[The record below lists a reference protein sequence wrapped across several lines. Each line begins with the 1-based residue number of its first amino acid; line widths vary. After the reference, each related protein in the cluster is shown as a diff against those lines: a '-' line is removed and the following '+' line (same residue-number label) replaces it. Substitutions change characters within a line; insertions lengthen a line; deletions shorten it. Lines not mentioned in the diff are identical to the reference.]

1 MDNDLLR
8 SRENNDIIDHAEAI
22 RVIVSQKCARCNGA
36 GCMGCLFDS
45 LDCDMIPAML
55 DKILNLM
62 AHLPNERQNV
72 VNAGR
77 RRYQERK
84 QTWREITSKKDMT
97 NNSGIEEGNENDV
110 PK

>member
-1 MDNDLLR
+1 
-8 SRENNDIIDHAEAI
+8 
-22 RVIVSQKCARCNGA
+22 
-36 GCMGCLFDS
+36 
-45 LDCDMIPAML
+45 
-55 DKILNLM
+55 M